1 MKAYGR
7 NLRWIEDH
15 QYGDEMHTGI
25 AMPASGKR
33 RGQRRRR
40 YKRPFKK
47 SERQHSKHM
56 IRREFGGDYPAINY
70 TISGADICTVYARN

>member
-15 QYGDEMHTGI
+15 QYGEEIHTGI

-47 SERQHSKHM
+47 MERQWAKNS
-56 IRREFGGDYPAINY
+56 IRQEQNGG
-70 TISGADICTVYARN
+70 

>member
-1 MKAYGR
+1 MPSLQPSTDARKGQRRMKAYGR
-7 NLRWIEDH
+7 NLRWIGDH

-40 YKRPFKK
+40 CKRPFKK

-56 IRREFGGDYPAINY
+56 IRKSLAG
-70 TISGADICTVYARN
+70 ISPP

>member
-7 NLRWIEDH
+7 NLRWIEDR
-15 QYGDEMHTGI
+15 QYGEEIHTGI

-47 SERQHSKHM
+47 MERQWVKSK
-56 IRREFGGDYPAINY
+56 IRKQQDGG
-70 TISGADICTVYARN
+70 

>member
-7 NLRWIEDH
+7 NLRWIEDC
-15 QYGDEMHTGI
+15 QYGEEIHTGI

-47 SERQHSKHM
+47 MERQWVKSK
-56 IRREFGGDYPAINY
+56 IRKQQDGG
-70 TISGADICTVYARN
+70 